1 MQQDEITG
9 LEENSTT
16 SITKQVEEN
25 QKILYQPEGI
35 TDLGEKETIEKRIDH
50 ISAEKTIEK
59 RRDSISENQQKLLL
73 LKEIEDLTKDETS
86 DGEK

>member
-50 ISAEKTIEK
+50 ISAEKMIEK